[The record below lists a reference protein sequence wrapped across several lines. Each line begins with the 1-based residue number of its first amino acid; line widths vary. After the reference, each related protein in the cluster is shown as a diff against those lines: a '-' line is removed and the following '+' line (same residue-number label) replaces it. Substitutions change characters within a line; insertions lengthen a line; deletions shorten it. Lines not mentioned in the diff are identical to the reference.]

1 MRIVLLGATGFVGHH
16 LLPVLSAAG
25 HHCIVLNRYRPGCR
39 ELALIPGVELRQAD
53 VHDVGVLKSQLAG
66 ADAVINMV
74 GILNESGRKGAGFH
88 KVHVELVKMLIAA
101 CQEAGVRRFLHV
113 SALNAGKGS
122 SYYLLTKGQAE
133 ELIRKAENLDSTII
147 QPSVIFGDGDDFFN
161 RFAALLKL
169 APVLPLACPNAKMQ
183 PVWVGDVVAAMTASL
198 DDPESVGKTLIM
210 VGPEVY
216 TLKELVQKTAVM
228 AGLKR
233 RVIGLPDAFS
243 RLQGLLMDFVP
254 GKPFSSDNYRSLQL
268 DNTSVENSLWR
279 FGIHPHSIEAEVGEY
294 LGRSAHQKQL
304 DRCREQ
310 AAGR

>member
-39 ELALIPGVELRQAD
+39 ELSLIPRVELRQAD
-53 VHDVGVLKSQLAG
+53 VHDAGHLKKQLKG

-74 GILNESGRKGAGFH
+74 GILNESGRKGAGFDQA
-88 KVHVELVKMLIAA
+88 HVELVRKLIDA
-101 CQEAGVRRFLHV
+101 CRMVGVRRLLQV

-122 SYYLLTKGQAE
+122 SYYLLSKGRAE
-133 ELIRKAENLDSTII
+133 ELIRRTPDLDSTII
-147 QPSVIFGDGDDFFN
+147 QPSVIFGDGDAFFN

-169 APVLPLACPNAKMQ
+169 APALPLACPNARMQ
-183 PVWVGDVVAAMTASL
+183 PVWVGDVAAAMAAAL
-198 DDPESVGKTLIM
+198 DDPECIGKTLIM
-210 VGPEVY
+210 VGPEEY
-216 TLKELVQKTAVM
+216 SLEELVQLTAVT

-233 RVIGLPDAFS
+233 RVIGLPDVLS

-254 GKPFSSDNYRSLQL
+254 GKPFSSDNYRSLQI
-268 DNTSVENSLWR
+268 DNVSVENSLWR
-279 FGIHPHSIEAEVGEY
+279 FGIHPRSIESVIGDY
-294 LGRSAHQKQL
+294 LGNSSHQRQL
-304 DRCREQ
+304 NRCREQ

>member
-39 ELALIPGVELRQAD
+39 ELSLIPRVELRQAD
-53 VHDVGVLKSQLAG
+53 VHDAGHLKKQLQG

-74 GILNESGRKGAGFH
+74 GILNESGRKGAGFDQA
-88 KVHVELVKMLIAA
+88 HVELVRKLIDA
-101 CQEAGVRRFLHV
+101 CRIAGVRRLLQV

-122 SYYLLTKGQAE
+122 SYYLLSKGRAE
-133 ELIRKAENLDSTII
+133 ELIRRAPDLDSTII
-147 QPSVIFGDGDDFFN
+147 QPSVIFGDGDAFFN

-169 APVLPLACPNAKMQ
+169 APALPLACPNARMQ
-183 PVWVGDVVAAMTASL
+183 PVWVGDVAAAMAAAL
-198 DDPESVGKTLIM
+198 DDPECIGKTLIM
-210 VGPEVY
+210 VGPEKY
-216 TLKELVQKTAVM
+216 SLEELVQLTAVT

-233 RVIGLPDAFS
+233 RVIGLPDVLS

-254 GKPFSSDNYRSLQL
+254 GKPFSSDNYRSLQI
-268 DNTSVENSLWR
+268 DNVSVENSLWR
-279 FGIHPHSIEAEVGEY
+279 FGIHPRSIESVIGDY
-294 LGRSAHQKQL
+294 LGNSSHQRQL
-304 DRCREQ
+304 NRCREQ